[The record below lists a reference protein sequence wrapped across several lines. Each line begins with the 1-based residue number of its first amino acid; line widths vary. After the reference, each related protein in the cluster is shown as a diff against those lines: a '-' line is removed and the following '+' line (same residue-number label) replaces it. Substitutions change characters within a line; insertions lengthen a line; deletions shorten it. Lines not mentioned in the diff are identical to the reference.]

1 MKYEVNDVV
10 IVRYNFYRIL
20 LVWSIHEFCR
30 NSYPQGSPS
39 FEYPSMSTHSWCISS
54 RTPFSRSLLQLSWP
68 SISVRNRTVGSGWA
82 IGTDRDLSTAIF
94 RGKGGKSRAERD
106 GDRHGEG
113 VSKEHQ
119 GVGTIDVSFFGWI
132 TIWRFEFIE
141 KGYLLKG
148 FCEKCSWWRKK
159 QKRRACDEVQ
169 GSVGW

>member
-54 RTPFSRSLLQLSWP
+54 RTPFSRTLLQLSWP
-68 SISVRNRTVGSGWA
+68 SISVRNRTIGSRWA
-82 IGTDRDLSTAIF
+82 IGTGRDLSTTIF
-94 RGKGGKSRAERD
+94 RGKEGILRAGRD
-106 GDRHGEG
+106 GDQHGEG

-159 QKRRACDEVQ
+159 QRRRACNEVQ
-169 GSVGW
+169 GSA